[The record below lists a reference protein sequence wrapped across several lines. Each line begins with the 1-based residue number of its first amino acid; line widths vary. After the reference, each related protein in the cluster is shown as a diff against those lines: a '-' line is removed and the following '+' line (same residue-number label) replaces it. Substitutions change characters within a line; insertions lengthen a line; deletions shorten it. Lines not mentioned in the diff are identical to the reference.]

1 MHRRTFVSL
10 IAAPMAACAA
20 PFTAIAAPAWPDELR
35 RKLTRYLESLRR
47 PEGAYGWEG
56 DVTAQ
61 VSPTFGVVGSYR
73 LLGLPVPESARV
85 AEFVR
90 SHYPVAERRR
100 TERPLW
106 RLDFEQ
112 MQTLLW
118 LDEPVDGFRALAA
131 QWTKPADFTTNY
143 ELGGNPVFQ
152 HQAMAVRVRR
162 QLGLSP
168 SAEESAWRDY
178 FTARRRA
185 NGTFNTTPAADG
197 SDGHVMNSIWGL
209 LACECLGI
217 SKAPETGLG
226 TWVRDCQ
233 LPSGGFTYAPKASIG
248 SVDDIAYTWAA
259 LQELERVGTQARD
272 AASCIR
278 WVESLLTPEGG
289 FQDRPGGEPNQ
300 LATYYALDCLRM
312 LNHVPRFKE
321 KPAARARHASIQPG
335 MRVFSAQVEAP
346 GNGSPREA
354 VLLANALGIHLWT
367 AKNSPDGWVREAR
380 RIAAEEKAP
389 VEFHIADEE
398 YGTYVSLPGLGCYS
412 HLVDTLAPYG
422 IDTGRQL
429 PKKSFPYPW
438 ETFRDGRLARLWR
451 GGGRLVWQFNENEE
465 FTRVLLDEA
474 VAKGTYAAIAAFHFG
489 NENFLHSQPFLHRW
503 AGRLPYVGLQ
513 DAHGKESWWWNKYL
527 SAFRTLYVAREPGW
541 AGWLEA
547 LATGRVMTVRHD
559 DVTGWK
565 TQYAGGSP
573 ELRAFVNR
581 HEPEWRWWGADGRN
595 SRLPLGALTLL
606 RPGMAF
612 EEAAPATG
620 LALRLRLA
628 ADTTNQGAPKANLT
642 QLLSLRV
649 DGMVA
654 EASLSESKADRYYL
668 APLGANATASG
679 MHRAEAEVKEI
690 ATGRS
695 ERISCVWRNDG

>member
-1 MHRRTFVSL
+1 MS
-10 IAAPMAACAA
+10 
-20 PFTAIAAPAWPDELR
+20 R
-35 RKLTRYLESLRR
+35 RKWS
-47 PEGAYGWEG
+47 
-56 DVTAQ
+56 
-61 VSPTFGVVGSYR
+61 TFGVVGSYR

-100 TERPLW
+100 TDRPLW

-185 NGTFNTTPAADG
+185 NGTFNATPAADG
-197 SDGHVMNSIWGL
+197 SDGHVMNTLRGL
-209 LACECLGI
+209 LAYECLGI

-248 SVDDIAYTWAA
+248 SVDDIAYPWAA
-259 LQELERVGTQARD
+259 LQVLERVGTQARD

-289 FQDRPGGEPNQ
+289 FRDRPAESRT

-312 LNHVPRFKE
+312 LNRAPLQGEASR
-321 KPAARARHASIQPG
+321 AARRASIGPVCG
-335 MRVFSAQVEAP
+335 SSAQVEAP
-346 GNGSPREA
+346 ETGAPEKRVAGECPWDPP
-354 VLLANALGIHLWT
+354 VD

-380 RIAAEEKAP
+380 RIAAEEKLRLSSTSPTSTHVPYRCRGGLLLASRG
-389 VEFHIADEE
+389 
-398 YGTYVSLPGLGCYS
+398 YPGALWNRYR
-412 HLVDTLAPYG
+412 
-422 IDTGRQL
+422 RQL
-429 PKKSFPYPW
+429 PKKGFPYPW
-438 ETFRDGRLARLWR
+438 ETFRDGRLAQLRR

-513 DAHGKESWWWNKYL
+513 DAHGKESWWWSKYL

-559 DVTGWK
+559 EVTGWK
-565 TQYAGGSP
+565 TQYAEVPRSC
-573 ELRAFVNR
+573 
-581 HEPEWRWWGADGRN
+581 
-595 SRLPLGALTLL
+595 
-606 RPGMAF
+606 
-612 EEAAPATG
+612 AP
-620 LALRLRLA
+620 
-628 ADTTNQGAPKANLT
+628 
-642 QLLSLRV
+642 S
-649 DGMVA
+649 
-654 EASLSESKADRYYL
+654 
-668 APLGANATASG
+668 
-679 MHRAEAEVKEI
+679 
-690 ATGRS
+690 
-695 ERISCVWRNDG
+695 